1 MTDLIIIGAGPG
13 GYETAVEAAKRG
25 MTVTLINDGPLGGV
39 CLNEGCIP
47 TKTFCH
53 YAGKEEFTAVAK
65 RKETVVNQLRNGVA
79 YLLKNPNITI
89 VEGKASFKDAQTVVA
104 NGEEYTAK
112 DIIIATGSKPASLP
126 ILGANLPFVLD
137 STDVLNLKELPES
150 ICVIGGGV
158 IGLEM
163 ASYLH
168 RFGVEVTVLEYAPQI
183 LPNYDAEIAKRL
195 KQLMGRQGIKI
206 ETDARVTAIDE
217 EGFVTY
223 QKGDKT
229 IDVVCDK
236 VLMAVGRKPNTDGL
250 NLEAAGIVCGKKGIE
265 TDKNMQTN
273 IPHIYAIGDVNG
285 KMMLA
290 HVATFQGTRALN
302 HIQGKS
308 DKIKFNLVPAAVF
321 TIPEVASVGLTEA
334 QCDDE
339 ELDYKAVK
347 VTFGAVG
354 KAVAMGEPD
363 GFCKLIIDNET
374 RTILGCH
381 IMGAHAS
388 DLIQEVVT
396 MMNLGVTI
404 DDARDIIHAH
414 PTLNEIIQI
423 VIHQSVINYLN
434 L

>member
-13 GYETAVEAAKRG
+13 GYETAVEAAKRE

-53 YAGKEEFTAVAK
+53 YAGKEDFATVVA
-65 RKETVVNQLRNGVA
+65 RKEAVVNQLRNGVA
-79 YLLKNPNITI
+79 YLLKRPNIAI
-89 VEGKASFKDAQTVVA
+89 VEGKASFKDAKTIVV
-104 NGEEYTAK
+104 NGKEYTAN
-112 DIIIATGSKPASLP
+112 DIIIATGSKPAMLP
-126 ILGANLPFVLD
+126 IQGADSELVLT
-137 STDVLNLKELPES
+137 STDVLNLKELPDS

-168 RFGVEVTVLEYAPQI
+168 RFGVEVNVLEFAPQI
-183 LPNYDAEIAKRL
+183 LPNFDTDISKRL
-195 KQLMGRQGIKI
+195 KQLLTKQGIKI
-206 ETDARVTAIDE
+206 ETDAQVTAIDD

-223 QKGDKT
+223 KKKDQEYN
-229 IDVVCDK
+229 VECDK
-236 VLMAVGRKPNTDGL
+236 VLMAVGRTPNTADL
-250 NLEAAGIVCGKKGIE
+250 NLEAAGVTYNRKDIE
-265 TDKNMQTN
+265 VDDNMQTSV
-273 IPHIYAIGDVNG
+273 PHIYAIGDVNG

-302 HIQGKS
+302 HIQGKR

-334 QCDDE
+334 QSDDE

-347 VTFGAVG
+347 VPFGVVG
-354 KAVAMGEPD
+354 KAVAMGESN

-381 IMGAHAS
+381 IMGAHVS

-404 DDARDIIHAH
+404 DDAKDIIHAH

-423 VIHQSVINYLN
+423 AIHQN
-434 L
+434 

>member
-13 GYETAVEAAKRG
+13 GYETAVVAAKRG

-53 YAGKEEFTAVAK
+53 YAGKEAFAAVAA
-65 RKETVVNQLRNGVA
+65 RKESVVSQLRNGVA

-89 VEGKASFKDAQTVVA
+89 ADGKASFKDAQTVVV

-112 DIIIATGSKPASLP
+112 DFIIATGSKPAMLP
-126 ILGANLPFVLD
+126 IPGVDSEIVLT

-168 RFGVEVTVLEYAPQI
+168 RFGVEVTVLEYAPQV
-183 LPNYDAEIAKRL
+183 LPNFDAEVSKRL
-195 KQLMGRQGIKI
+195 MMLLTKQGIKI
-206 ETDARVTAIDE
+206 ETDAQVTAIDA

-223 QKGDKT
+223 KKKDQEYN
-229 IDVVCDK
+229 VECDK
-236 VLMAVGRKPNTDGL
+236 VLMAVGRTPNTSDL
-250 NLEAAGIVCGKKGIE
+250 NLEAAGIAYNRKGIE
-265 TDKNMQTN
+265 VDDNMQTSL
-273 IPHIYAIGDVNG
+273 PHIYAIGDVNG

-321 TIPEVASVGLTEA
+321 TIPEVASVGLTETK
-334 QCDDE
+334 CDDE

-347 VTFGAVG
+347 VPFGAVG

-388 DLIQEVVT
+388 DLVQEVVT

-404 DDARDIIHAH
+404 DDAKDIIHAH

-423 VIHQSVINYLN
+423 TIHQAEY
-434 L
+434 

>member
-53 YAGKEEFTAVAK
+53 YAGKEDFAAVAE
-65 RKETVVNQLRNGVA
+65 RKEAVVSQLRNGVA
-79 YLLKNPNITI
+79 YMLKNPNITI
-89 VEGKASFKDAQTVVA
+89 VEGKASFKGAQTVVV
-104 NGEEYTAK
+104 NGDEYTAK
-112 DIIIATGSKPASLP
+112 DIIIATGSKPAILP
-126 ILGANLPFVLD
+126 IPSAESEIVLT

-168 RFGVEVTVLEYAPQI
+168 RFGVEVTVLEYAPQV
-183 LPNYDAEIAKRL
+183 LPNFDAEVSKRL
-195 KQLMGRQGIKI
+195 KMLLTKQGIKI
-206 ETDARVTAIDE
+206 ETDAQVTAIDE

-223 QKGDKT
+223 KKKEQEYN
-229 IDVVCDK
+229 VECDK
-236 VLMAVGRKPNTDGL
+236 VLMAVGRTPNTSDL
-250 NLEAAGIVCGKKGIE
+250 NLEAAGITYNRKGIE
-265 TDKNMQTN
+265 VDDNMQTSA
-273 IPHIYAIGDVNG
+273 PHIYAIGDVNG

-302 HIQGKS
+302 HIQGKR

-334 QCDDE
+334 QCDEE
-339 ELDYKAVK
+339 ELDCKVVK
-347 VTFGAVG
+347 VPFGAVG

-363 GFCKLIIDNET
+363 GFCKLIIDNEA
-374 RTILGCH
+374 RNILGCH

-396 MMNLGVTI
+396 MMNLGVTL
-404 DDARDIIHAH
+404 DDAKDIIHAH
-414 PTLNEIIQI
+414 PTLSEIIQI
-423 VIHQSVINYLN
+423 AIHS
-434 L
+434 

>member
-25 MTVTLINDGPLGGV
+25 MTVKLINDGPLGGV

-53 YAGKEEFTAVAK
+53 YAGKEEFAAVAE
-65 RKETVVNQLRNGVA
+65 RKEAVVNQLRNGVA
-79 YLLKNPNITI
+79 YLLKDSNITI
-89 VEGKASFKDAQTVVA
+89 IEGKASFKDAQTVVV

-112 DIIIATGSKPASLP
+112 DIIIATGSKPAILP
-126 ILGANLPFVLD
+126 IPGADSEIVLT

-150 ICVIGGGV
+150 MCVIGGGV

-168 RFGVEVTVLEYAPQI
+168 RFGVEVVVLEYAPQI
-183 LPNYDAEIAKRL
+183 LPNFDAELSKRL
-195 KQLMGRQGIKI
+195 KMLLTKQGIKI
-206 ETDARVTAIDE
+206 ETDAQVIAIDE

-223 QKGDKT
+223 KKKDQEYN
-229 IDVVCDK
+229 VECDK
-236 VLMAVGRKPNTDGL
+236 VLMAVGRTPNTADL
-250 NLEAAGIVCGKKGIE
+250 NLEAADVTYNRKGIE
-265 TDKNMQTN
+265 VNDNMQTTV
-273 IPHIYAIGDVNG
+273 PHIYAIGDVNG

-302 HIQGKS
+302 HIQGKT

-347 VTFGAVG
+347 VPFGAVG

-363 GFCKLIIDNET
+363 GFCKLIIDNEK

-396 MMNLGVTI
+396 MMNLDVTI
-404 DDARDIIHAH
+404 GDARDIIHAH

-423 VIHQSVINYLN
+423 AIHQYN
-434 L
+434 

>member
-53 YAGKEEFTAVAK
+53 YAGKEVFAAVAA
-65 RKETVVNQLRNGVA
+65 RKEAVVSQLRNGVA

-89 VEGKASFKDAQTVVA
+89 VEGKASFKDAKTVVV
-104 NGEEYTAK
+104 NDSEYTAK
-112 DIIIATGSKPASLP
+112 DIIIATGSKPAMLP
-126 ILGANLPFVLD
+126 IPGAESEIVLT
-137 STDVLNLKELPES
+137 SADVLNLKELPES

-158 IGLEM
+158 VGLEM

-168 RFGVEVTVLEYAPQI
+168 RFGVEVTVLEYAPQV
-183 LPNYDAEIAKRL
+183 LPNFDAEISKRL
-195 KQLMGRQGIKI
+195 KMLLTKQGIKI
-206 ETDARVTAIDE
+206 ETDAQVTAIDD

-223 QKGDKT
+223 QKKGQECN
-229 IDVVCDK
+229 VECDK
-236 VLMAVGRKPNTDGL
+236 VLMAVGRTPNTAEL
-250 NLEAAGIVCGKKGIE
+250 NLEAACVAYNKKGIE
-265 TDKNMQTN
+265 VDDNMQTSA
-273 IPHIYAIGDVNG
+273 PHIYAIGDVNG

-290 HVATFQGTRALN
+290 HVATFQGYRALN
-302 HIQGKS
+302 SIQGKT
-308 DKIKFNLVPAAVF
+308 DKIKFGFVPAAVF
-321 TIPEVASVGLTEA
+321 TIPEVASVGLTESL
-334 QCDDE
+334 CDDE
-339 ELDYKAVK
+339 ELDYKIAK
-347 VTFGAVG
+347 VPFGAVG
-354 KAVAMGEPD
+354 KAIAMGEPD
-363 GFCKLIIDNET
+363 GFYKLIIDNET

-396 MMNLGVTI
+396 MMNIGVTI
-404 DDARDIIHAH
+404 DDAKDIIHAH

-423 VIHQSVINYLN
+423 AIHQYN
-434 L
+434 

>member
-13 GYETAVEAAKRG
+13 GYETAVEAAKREL
-25 MTVTLINDGPLGGV
+25 TVTLINDGPLGGV

-53 YAGKEEFTAVAK
+53 YAGEEGFAAVAE
-65 RKETVVNQLRNGVA
+65 RKEAVVSQLRNGVA

-89 VEGKASFKDAQTVVA
+89 VEGKASFKDAETVVV

-112 DIIIATGSKPASLP
+112 DIIIATGSKPALLP
-126 ILGANLPFVLD
+126 IPGADSEIVLT

-168 RFGVEVTVLEYAPQI
+168 RFGVEVTVLEYAPQV
-183 LPNYDAEIAKRL
+183 LPNFDAEISKRL
-195 KQLMGRQGIKI
+195 KMLLTKQGIKI
-206 ETDARVTAIDE
+206 ETDAQVTAIDE

-223 QKGDKT
+223 KKKDQEYNGE
-229 IDVVCDK
+229 CDK
-236 VLMAVGRKPNTDGL
+236 VLMAVGRTPNTVDL
-250 NLEAAGIVCGKKGIE
+250 NLEAAGVAYNRKGIE
-265 TDKNMQTN
+265 TDDNMKTSV
-273 IPHIYAIGDVNG
+273 PHIYAIGDVNG

-290 HVATFQGTRALN
+290 HVAIFQGTRALN
-302 HIQGKS
+302 HIQGKD

-347 VTFGAVG
+347 VPFGAVG

-396 MMNLGVTI
+396 LMNVGVTI
-404 DDARDIIHAH
+404 DDAKDIIHAH
-414 PTLNEIIQI
+414 PTLNEIIQLA
-423 VIHQSVINYLN
+423 IHQIE
-434 L
+434 

>member
-1 MTDLIIIGAGPG
+1 MTELIIIGAGPG
-13 GYETAVEAAKRG
+13 GYETALEAAKRG
-25 MTVTLINDGPLGGV
+25 MTVTLINDGLLGGV

-53 YAGKEEFTAVAK
+53 YAGKEDFAAVAA
-65 RKETVVNQLRNGVA
+65 RKEAVVNQLRNGVA
-79 YLLKNPNITI
+79 YMLKNPNINI
-89 VEGKASFKDAQTVVA
+89 VEGKASFMDAQTVVV
-104 NGEEYTAK
+104 NGDEYTAK
-112 DIIIATGSKPASLP
+112 DIIISTGSKPAMLP
-126 ILGANLPFVLD
+126 IPGADSEIVLS

-163 ASYLH
+163 SSYLH
-168 RFGVEVTVLEYAPQI
+168 RFGVEVTVLEYAPQV
-183 LPNYDAEIAKRL
+183 LPNFDAEVSKRL
-195 KQLMGRQGIKI
+195 KMLLVKQGIKI
-206 ETDARVTAIDE
+206 ETDAQVTAIDD

-223 QKGDKT
+223 KKKDQEYN
-229 IDVVCDK
+229 VECDI
-236 VLMAVGRKPNTDGL
+236 VLMAVGRTPNTSEL
-250 NLEAAGIVCGKKGIE
+250 NLEAAGVTYNKNGIE
-265 TDKNMQTN
+265 VDDNMQTSA
-273 IPHIYAIGDVNG
+273 PRIYAIGDVNG

-308 DKIKFNLVPAAVF
+308 DKIKFNLIPAAVF

-339 ELDYKAVK
+339 ELDYKSVK
-347 VTFGAVG
+347 VPFGAVG

-374 RTILGCH
+374 KTMLGCH

-423 VIHQSVINYLN
+423 AIHQSI
-434 L
+434 

>member
-53 YAGKEEFTAVAK
+53 YAGKEEFATVAE
-65 RKETVVNQLRNGVA
+65 RKEAVVSQLRNGVA
-79 YLLKNPNITI
+79 YLLKNPNITK
-89 VEGKASFKDAQTVVA
+89 VEGKASFKNDKTVVV
-104 NGEEYTAK
+104 NGEEYAAK
-112 DIIIATGSKPASLP
+112 DIIIATGSKPAMLP
-126 ILGANLPFVLD
+126 ILGADSEIVLT
-137 STDVLNLKELPES
+137 STDVLNLKEPPES

-168 RFGVEVTVLEYAPQI
+168 RFGAEVTVLEYAPQV
-183 LPNYDAEIAKRL
+183 LPNFDAEISKRL
-195 KQLMGRQGIKI
+195 KMLLIKQGIKI
-206 ETDARVTAIDE
+206 ETDAQVTAIDE

-223 QKGDKT
+223 KKKDQEYNVECG
-229 IDVVCDK
+229 K
-236 VLMAVGRKPNTDGL
+236 VLMAVGRMPNTTDL
-250 NLEAAGIVCGKKGIE
+250 NLEAAGVAYNRKGIE
-265 TDKNMQTN
+265 VDDNMQTSV
-273 IPHIYAIGDVNG
+273 PHIYAIGDVNG

-290 HVATFQGTRALN
+290 HVAIFHGTRALN
-302 HIQGKS
+302 HIQGKG

-347 VTFGAVG
+347 VPFGAVG

-396 MMNLGVTI
+396 MMNLGVTV
-404 DDARDIIHAH
+404 DDAKDIIHAH

-423 VIHQSVINYLN
+423 AIHQTE
-434 L
+434 

>member
-1 MTDLIIIGAGPG
+1 MEDLIIIGAGPG
-13 GYETAVEAAKRG
+13 GYETAVEAAKRE
-25 MTVTLINDGPLGGV
+25 MKVTVINDGPLGGV

-53 YAGKEEFTAVAK
+53 YAGKDAFAAVAAK
-65 RKETVVNQLRNGVA
+65 KEAVVSQLRNGVA
-79 YLLKNPNITI
+79 YLLKNPNITL
-89 VEGKASFKDAQTVVA
+89 VEGKAAFKDAQTVIVG
-104 NGEEYTAK
+104 NTEYTAK
-112 DIIIATGSKPASLP
+112 NIIIATGSKPASLP
-126 ILGANLPFVLD
+126 IPGADLSFVLD
-137 STDVLNLKELPES
+137 STEVLNLKELPES

-206 ETDARVTAIDE
+206 ETDARVTAIDG
-217 EGFVTY
+217 EGIVTY

-229 IDVVCDK
+229 IDVACDK
-236 VLMAVGRKPNTDGL
+236 VLMAVGRKPNTEGL
-250 NLEAAGIVCGKKGIE
+250 NLDAVDIACGRKGID
-265 TDKNMQTN
+265 TDENMQTH

-290 HVATFQGTRALN
+290 HVATFQGYRALN
-302 HIQGKS
+302 HIQDRE
-308 DKIKFNLVPAAVF
+308 DKIRFDFVPAAVF
-321 TIPEVASVGLTEA
+321 TEPELASVGLTEA

-339 ELDYKAVK
+339 ELDYKCIK
-347 VTFGAVG
+347 VPFGAVG
-354 KAVAMGEPD
+354 KAVAMGETD
-363 GFCKLIIDNET
+363 GFCKIIIDNES
-374 RTILGCH
+374 RTFLGCH
-381 IMGAHAS
+381 IMGSHAS

-396 MMNLGVTI
+396 MMNLNVTI
-404 DDARDIIHAH
+404 DVAADIIHAH

-423 VIHQSVINYLN
+423 AIHQYS
-434 L
+434 

>member
-53 YAGKEEFTAVAK
+53 YAGKDDFATVAA
-65 RKETVVNQLRNGVA
+65 RKEAVVNQLRNGVA
-79 YLLKNPNITI
+79 YMLKNPNISI
-89 VEGKASFKDAQTVVA
+89 VEGKASFKDAQTVVV
-104 NGEEYTAK
+104 NGDEYTAK
-112 DIIIATGSKPASLP
+112 DIIISTGSKPAMLP
-126 ILGANLPFVLD
+126 IPGVDSEIVLS

-163 ASYLH
+163 SSYLH
-168 RFGVEVTVLEYAPQI
+168 RFGVEVTVLEYAPQV
-183 LPNYDAEIAKRL
+183 LPNFDAEVSKRL
-195 KQLMGRQGIKI
+195 KMMLVKQGIKI
-206 ETDARVTAIDE
+206 ETDAQVTAIDD

-223 QKGDKT
+223 KKKDQEYN
-229 IDVVCDK
+229 VECDI
-236 VLMAVGRKPNTDGL
+236 VLMAVGRTPNIAEL
-250 NLEAAGIVCGKKGIE
+250 NLDAAGISYSRKGI
-265 TDKNMQTN
+265 TANDNMQTSV
-273 IPHIYAIGDVNG
+273 PHVYAIGDVNG
-285 KMMLA
+285 KLMLA
-290 HVATFQGTRALN
+290 HVATFQGNRALN

-321 TIPEVASVGLTEA
+321 TIPEVASVGLTEV

-339 ELDYKAVK
+339 ELDFKTIK
-347 VTFGAVG
+347 VPFGAVG
-354 KAVAMGEPD
+354 KAVAMGEVD
-363 GFCKLIIDNET
+363 GFCKLIVDNESK
-374 RTILGCH
+374 TILGCH
-381 IMGAHAS
+381 IMGTHAS

-404 DDARDIIHAH
+404 DDAKDIIHAH

-423 VIHQSVINYLN
+423 AIHQY
-434 L
+434 

>member
-53 YAGKEEFTAVAK
+53 YAGKEKFAAVAE

-79 YLLKNPNITI
+79 YLLKNPNISI
-89 VEGKASFKDAQTVVA
+89 AEGKASFKDANTIVA

-112 DIIIATGSKPASLP
+112 DIIIAAGSKPAMLP
-126 ILGANLPFVLD
+126 IPGADSEIVLT

-150 ICVIGGGV
+150 MCVIGGGV

-168 RFGVEVTVLEYAPQI
+168 RFGVEVAVLEYAPQV
-183 LPNYDAEIAKRL
+183 LPNFDAEISKRL
-195 KQLMGRQGIKI
+195 KMLLTKQGIKI
-206 ETDARVTAIDE
+206 ETDAQVTAIDE

-223 QKGDKT
+223 QKKDQEYN
-229 IDVVCDK
+229 VECDK
-236 VLMAVGRKPNTDGL
+236 VLMAVGRTPNTMDL
-250 NLEAAGIVCGKKGIE
+250 NLEAAGVSYNRKGIE
-265 TDKNMQTN
+265 VDDNMQTSV
-273 IPHIYAIGDVNG
+273 PHIYAIGDVNG
-285 KMMLA
+285 RMMLA

-339 ELDYKAVK
+339 ELDYKSVK
-347 VTFGAVG
+347 VPFGAVG

-374 RTILGCH
+374 RAILGCH
-381 IMGAHAS
+381 IMGTHAS

-404 DDARDIIHAH
+404 DGAKDIIHAH

-423 VIHQSVINYLN
+423 AIHQSN
-434 L
+434 

>member
-13 GYETAVEAAKRG
+13 GYETALEAAKRG

-53 YAGKEEFTAVAK
+53 YAGKEEFAAVAE
-65 RKETVVNQLRNGVA
+65 RKEAVVSQLRNGVA

-89 VEGKASFKDAQTVVA
+89 VEGKANFKDAQTVIA

-112 DIIIATGSKPASLP
+112 DIIIATGSNPAMLP
-126 ILGANLPFVLD
+126 IPGADSKIVLT

-168 RFGVEVTVLEYAPQI
+168 RFGVEVTMLEYAPQV
-183 LPNYDAEIAKRL
+183 LPNFDAEISKRL
-195 KQLMGRQGIKI
+195 KMLLTKQGVKI
-206 ETDARVTAIDE
+206 ETDAQVTAIDD

-223 QKGDKT
+223 RKKDQDYN
-229 IDVVCDK
+229 VECDK
-236 VLMAVGRKPNTDGL
+236 VLMAVGRTPNTLGL
-250 NLEAAGIVCGKKGIE
+250 KLEAAGIAYNRKGIE
-265 TDKNMQTN
+265 VDDNMQTSV
-273 IPHIYAIGDVNG
+273 PHIYAIGDVNG

-290 HVATFQGTRALN
+290 HVATFQGSRALN
-302 HIQGKS
+302 HIQGKN

-321 TIPEVASVGLTEA
+321 TIPEVASVGLTES

-339 ELDYKAVK
+339 ELDYKAIK
-347 VTFGAVG
+347 VPFGAVG
-354 KAVAMGEPD
+354 KAVAMGEVD
-363 GFCKLIIDNET
+363 GFCKLIIDNEN
-374 RTILGCH
+374 RTILGFH

-396 MMNLGVTI
+396 MMNLGMTI
-404 DDARDIIHAH
+404 DDAKDIIHAH
-414 PTLNEIIQI
+414 PTLNEIIQLA
-423 VIHQSVINYLN
+423 IHQYK
-434 L
+434 

>member
-1 MTDLIIIGAGPG
+1 MNDLIIVGAGPG

-53 YAGKEEFTAVAK
+53 YAGKEEFAAVAE
-65 RKETVVNQLRNGVA
+65 RKEAVVSQLRNGVA

-89 VEGKASFKDAQTVVA
+89 VEGKAGFKDAQTIVV
-104 NGEEYTAK
+104 NGDEYTAM
-112 DIIIATGSKPASLP
+112 DIIIATGSKPSMLP
-126 ILGANLPFVLD
+126 IPGVDSEIVLT

-168 RFGVEVTVLEYAPQI
+168 RFGVKVTVLEFAPQV
-183 LPNYDAEIAKRL
+183 LPNFDMEVSKRL
-195 KQLMGRQGIKI
+195 KMLLAKQGIKI
-206 ETDARVTAIDE
+206 ETDAQVTAIDE

-223 QKGDKT
+223 KKKDQKYN
-229 IDVVCDK
+229 IECDK
-236 VLMAVGRKPNTDGL
+236 VLMAVGRTPNTSEL
-250 NLEAAGIVCGKKGIE
+250 NFEAAGIEYSRKGIVA
-265 TDKNMQTN
+265 DDNMQTN
-273 IPHIYAIGDVNG
+273 VPHVYAIGDVNG
-285 KMMLA
+285 KLMLA
-290 HVATFQGTRALN
+290 HVATFQGYRALN

-321 TIPEVASVGLTEA
+321 TVPEVASVGLTET
-334 QCDDE
+334 QCNDE

-347 VTFGAVG
+347 VPFGAVG

-363 GFCKLIIDNET
+363 GFCKLIIDNED

-381 IMGAHAS
+381 IMGTHAS

-396 MMNLGVTI
+396 LMNLGVTI
-404 DDARDIIHAH
+404 DDAKDIIHAH

-423 VIHQSVINYLN
+423 AIHQS
-434 L
+434 

>member
-53 YAGKEEFTAVAK
+53 YAGKEEFAAVAE
-65 RKETVVNQLRNGVA
+65 RKEAVVNQLRNGVA

-89 VEGKASFKDAQTVVA
+89 VGGKASFKDSKTIVV

-112 DIIIATGSKPASLP
+112 EIIIATGSKPAILP
-126 ILGANLPFVLD
+126 IPGADSEIVLT
-137 STDVLNLKELPES
+137 STDLLNLKELPES

-168 RFGVEVTVLEYAPQI
+168 RFGVEVTVLEYAPQV
-183 LPNYDAEIAKRL
+183 LPNFDAEVSKRL
-195 KQLMGRQGIKI
+195 KMLFTKQGIKI
-206 ETDARVTAIDE
+206 ETDAQVTAIDD

-223 QKGDKT
+223 KKKDQ
-229 IDVVCDK
+229 VYNVECDK
-236 VLMAVGRKPNTDGL
+236 VLMAVGRTPNTSDL
-250 NLEAAGIVCGKKGIE
+250 NLEVAGIAYNRKGIE
-265 TDKNMQTN
+265 VDDNMQTSV
-273 IPHIYAIGDVNG
+273 PHIYAIGDVNG

-308 DKIKFNLVPAAVF
+308 DKIRFNLIPAAVF

-339 ELDYKAVK
+339 ELDYKSVK
-347 VTFGAVG
+347 VPFGAIG

-374 RTILGCH
+374 RTMLGCH

-396 MMNLGVTI
+396 MMNLGVTL
-404 DDARDIIHAH
+404 DDAKDIIHAH

-423 VIHQSVINYLN
+423 AVHQAE
-434 L
+434 

>member
-13 GYETAVEAAKRG
+13 GYETAVEAAKRE

-53 YAGKEEFTAVAK
+53 YAGKEEFATVAE
-65 RKETVVNQLRNGVA
+65 RKEAVVSQLRNGVA

-89 VEGKASFKDAQTVVA
+89 VEGKASFKDAKTIVV
-104 NGEEYTAK
+104 NGGEYTAK
-112 DIIIATGSKPASLP
+112 DIIIATGSKPAVLP
-126 ILGANLPFVLD
+126 IPGAGSEIVLT

-150 ICVIGGGV
+150 VCVIGGGV

-168 RFGVEVTVLEYAPQI
+168 RFGVEVTVLEYAPQV
-183 LPNYDAEIAKRL
+183 LPNFDAEISKRL
-195 KQLMGRQGIKI
+195 KMLLTKQGIKI
-206 ETDARVTAIDE
+206 ETDVQVTAIDDK
-217 EGFVTY
+217 GFVTY
-223 QKGDKT
+223 KKKDQEYN
-229 IDVVCDK
+229 VECDK
-236 VLMAVGRKPNTDGL
+236 VLMAVGRTPNTAGL
-250 NLEAAGIVCGKKGIE
+250 NLEAAGIAYSRKGI
-265 TDKNMQTN
+265 DVHNNMQTSV
-273 IPHIYAIGDVNG
+273 PQIYAIGDVNG

-321 TIPEVASVGLTEA
+321 TIPEIASVGLTEA

-339 ELDYKAVK
+339 ELDYKSVK
-347 VTFGAVG
+347 VPFGAVG

-363 GFCKLIIDNET
+363 GFCKLMIDNET

-404 DDARDIIHAH
+404 GDAKDIIHAH

-423 VIHQSVINYLN
+423 AIHQTE
-434 L
+434 

>member
-53 YAGKEEFTAVAK
+53 YAGKEEFAAVAE
-65 RKETVVNQLRNGVA
+65 RKEAVVNQLRNGVA
-79 YLLKNPNITI
+79 YLLKNPNIKI
-89 VEGKASFKDAQTVVA
+89 VEGKASFKDAQTIVV
-104 NGEEYTAK
+104 NGEEYVAK
-112 DIIIATGSKPASLP
+112 DIIVATGSKPAILSV
-126 ILGANLPFVLD
+126 LGADSEIVLT
-137 STDVLNLKELPES
+137 STDVLNVKKLPDS

-163 ASYLH
+163 ASYLQ
-168 RFGVEVTVLEYAPQI
+168 RFGVDVTVLEYAPQV
-183 LPNYDAEIAKRL
+183 LPNFDSEISKRL
-195 KQLMGRQGIKI
+195 KMLLTKQGIKI
-206 ETDARVTAIDE
+206 ETDAQVTAIDD

-223 QKGDKT
+223 QKKDQEYN
-229 IDVVCDK
+229 VECDK
-236 VLMAVGRKPNTDGL
+236 VLMSVGRTPNTADL
-250 NLEAAGIVCGKKGIE
+250 YLEAANIAYTRKGIE
-265 TDKNMQTN
+265 VDDNMQTSV
-273 IPHIYAIGDVNG
+273 PHIYAIGDVNG

-302 HIQGKS
+302 HMQGIS
-308 DKIKFNLVPAAVF
+308 DKIKFNFVPAAVF

-334 QCDDE
+334 QCDDK
-339 ELDYKAVK
+339 ELDYKIVK
-347 VTFGAVG
+347 VPFGAVG

-374 RTILGCH
+374 RSILGCH

-396 MMNLGVTI
+396 LMNLNVTI

-414 PTLNEIIQI
+414 PTLNEIIQFA
-423 VIHQSVINYLN
+423 IHQYN
-434 L
+434 

>member
-13 GYETAVEAAKRG
+13 GYETAIEAAKRG

-53 YAGKEEFTAVAK
+53 YAGKEEFAVVAA
-65 RKETVVNQLRNGVA
+65 RKEAVVSQLRNGVA

-89 VEGKASFKDAQTVVA
+89 VEGKASFKDAQTVVV

-112 DIIIATGSKPASLP
+112 DIIIATGSKPALLP
-126 ILGANLPFVLD
+126 IPGVDSEMVLT

-168 RFGVEVTVLEYAPQI
+168 RFSVEVTVLEYAPQV
-183 LPNYDAEIAKRL
+183 LPNFDAEISKRL
-195 KQLMGRQGIKI
+195 KMLLVKQGIKI
-206 ETDARVTAIDE
+206 ETDAQVTAIDE

-223 QKGDKT
+223 KKKDQEYN
-229 IDVVCDK
+229 VECDK
-236 VLMAVGRKPNTDGL
+236 VLMAVGRSPNTSGL
-250 NLEAAGIVCGKKGIE
+250 NLEAAGITYNRKGIE
-265 TDKNMQTN
+265 VDENIQTSV
-273 IPHIYAIGDVNG
+273 PHIYAIGDVNG
-285 KMMLA
+285 MMMLA
-290 HVATFQGTRALN
+290 HVATFQGIRALN
-302 HIQGKS
+302 HIQGKH

-321 TIPEVASVGLTEA
+321 TFPEVASVGLTEA

-339 ELDYKAVK
+339 ELDYKVVK
-347 VTFGAVG
+347 TPFGAVG

-423 VIHQSVINYLN
+423 AIHQTE
-434 L
+434 

>member
-1 MTDLIIIGAGPG
+1 MIDLIIIGAGPG
-13 GYETAVEAAKRG
+13 GYEAAVEAAKRG
-25 MTVTLINDGPLGGV
+25 MTVTLINDGPLGGI

-53 YAGKEEFTAVAK
+53 YAGKEEFAAVTG
-65 RKETVVNQLRNGVA
+65 RKEAVVSQLRNGVA
-79 YLLKNPNITI
+79 YLLKNPKITI
-89 VEGKASFKDAQTVVA
+89 VEGKASFKNAQTVVV

-112 DIIIATGSKPASLP
+112 DIIIATGSKPALLP
-126 ILGANLPFVLD
+126 IPGADSEIVLT
-137 STDVLNLKELPES
+137 STDVLNLKELPER

-168 RFGVEVTVLEYAPQI
+168 RFGVEVSVLEYAPQV
-183 LPNYDAEIAKRL
+183 LPNFDAEISKRL
-195 KQLMGRQGIKI
+195 KMLLTKQGIKI
-206 ETDARVTAIDE
+206 ETDAQVTAIDE
-217 EGFVTY
+217 ECFVTY
-223 QKGDKT
+223 QKKDQEYN
-229 IDVVCDK
+229 VECDK
-236 VLMAVGRKPNTDGL
+236 VLMAVGRTPNTSDL
-250 NLEAAGIVCGKKGIE
+250 NLEAAGITYNRKGIE
-265 TDKNMQTN
+265 VDDNMQTSV
-273 IPHIYAIGDVNG
+273 PHIYAIGDVNG

-302 HIQGKS
+302 HIQGKA

-339 ELDYKAVK
+339 EFDYKAVK
-347 VTFGAVG
+347 VPFGAVG

-423 VIHQSVINYLN
+423 AIHQSI
-434 L
+434 

>member
-1 MTDLIIIGAGPG
+1 MEDLIIIGAGPG
-13 GYETAVEAAKRG
+13 GYETVVEAAKRG
-25 MTVTLINDGPLGGV
+25 MKVTIVNDGPLGGV

-53 YAGKEEFTAVAK
+53 YAGKEDFAAVAAK
-65 RKETVVNQLRNGVA
+65 KEAVVNQLRNGVA
-79 YLLKNPNITI
+79 YLLKNPNITV
-89 VEGKASFKDAQTVVA
+89 VEGRASFKDAQTVTV
-104 NGEEYTAK
+104 GDTEYTAK

-126 ILGANLPFVLD
+126 IPGADLPFVLD
-137 STDVLNLKELPES
+137 STDVLNMKELPES

-229 IDVVCDK
+229 IDVPCDK
-236 VLMAVGRKPNTDGL
+236 VLMAVGRKPNIEGL
-250 NLEAAGIVCGKKGIE
+250 NLDAVGIAYGKKGIE
-265 TDKNMQTN
+265 TDENMQTN
-273 IPHIYAIGDVNG
+273 IPHVYAIGDVNG

-290 HVATFQGTRALN
+290 HVATFQGYRALN
-302 HIQGKS
+302 HIQGRE
-308 DKIKFNLVPAAVF
+308 DKIRFDLVPSVVF
-321 TIPEVASVGLTEA
+321 TEPELASVGLTEA

-339 ELDYKAVK
+339 ELDYKCIK
-347 VTFGAVG
+347 VPFGAVG
-354 KAVAMGEPD
+354 KAVAMGQTD
-363 GFCKLIIDNET
+363 GFCKLIIDNES

-381 IMGAHAS
+381 IMGSHAS

-396 MMNLGVTI
+396 MMNLNVNI
-404 DDARDIIHAH
+404 DFAADIIHAH
-414 PTLNEIIQI
+414 PTLGEIIQTA
-423 VIHQSVINYLN
+423 IHQAK
-434 L
+434 

>member
-13 GYETAVEAAKRG
+13 GYETAVEAAKRE

-39 CLNEGCIP
+39 CLNDGCIP

-53 YAGKEEFTAVAK
+53 YAGKEDFVAVAE
-65 RKETVVNQLRNGVA
+65 RKEAVVTQLRNGVT
-79 YLLKNPNITI
+79 YLLKNPNITL
-89 VEGKASFKDAQTVVA
+89 VEGKASFKDTKTIVV

-112 DIIIATGSKPASLP
+112 DIIIATGSKPALLP
-126 ILGANLPFVLD
+126 IPGADSEIVLT

-168 RFGVEVTVLEYAPQI
+168 RFGVEVTVLEYAPQV
-183 LPNYDAEIAKRL
+183 LPNFDAEISKRL
-195 KQLMGRQGIKI
+195 KMLLTKQGIKI
-206 ETDARVTAIDE
+206 ETDALVIAIDE

-223 QKGDKT
+223 KKKDQEYN
-229 IDVVCDK
+229 VACDK
-236 VLMAVGRKPNTDGL
+236 VLMAVGRTPNTSDL
-250 NLEAAGIVCGKKGIE
+250 NLESEGIAYNRKGIE
-265 TDKNMQTN
+265 VDDNMQTS

-302 HIQGKS
+302 HIQGKT

-339 ELDYKAVK
+339 ELDYKAIK
-347 VTFGAVG
+347 VPFGAVG

-374 RTILGCH
+374 RTIFGCH

-396 MMNLGVTI
+396 MMNLGVTV
-404 DDARDIIHAH
+404 DDAKDIIHAH

-423 VIHQSVINYLN
+423 AINQTE
-434 L
+434 